1 MTITTAMDCSINAGL
16 SSQYVDIV
24 TQYLPLLL
32 VPLMSYLIIVY
43 VHPTLSLH
51 FKHHL
56 QKTDS
61 TAVYRT
67 EFQNIIKRDA
77 DEEEEAKVKFA
88 KRWKIFQLECLLIA
102 NYNIYLVLM
111 WSYPFTQLAHEKT
124 KDFQSIVDHYIPYIH
139 STLSLAVMVLFFTIV
154 FSGLYFKWR
163 KFSFISALS
172 ISTSIN
178 IICMVSYW
186 LPKML
191 MSFACD
197 PVHTFVVIIIMISV
211 YPLVSYLYILA
222 IFCKLALRQACFTR
236 YPCTKKS
243 LIYFLASVT
252 LILSCYCVSVIMSID
267 MFVIPQNNDGLW
279 YLEIFVILIGL
290 LEVCLF
296 RIVHYYAYKHAL
308 VRSRMLML
316 HVFNDMTWAEVH
328 EEKNGIVIHTCVSQ
342 DFVKQSEV

>member
-1 MTITTAMDCSINAGL
+1 MDCSINAGL

-51 FKHHL
+51 FKQHL
-56 QKTDS
+56 YKTDS
-61 TAVYRT
+61 AAVYRT
-67 EFQNIIKRDA
+67 EFQDVVKRDA
-77 DEEEEAKVKFA
+77 DEREEEEAKVKVA
-88 KRWKIFQLECLLIA
+88 KKWKIFQLECLLIA

-111 WSYPFTQLAHEKT
+111 WSYSFTQLAHSGHEKT

-139 STLSLAVMVLFFTIV
+139 STLSLAVMVFLFTIV
-154 FSGLYFKWR
+154 FSGLCFKWR

-172 ISTSIN
+172 ISTSLN
-178 IICMVSYW
+178 IIYMASYW

-191 MSFACD
+191 VSFACD

-252 LILSCYCVSVIMSID
+252 LILSFYCVSVILSID
-267 MFVIPQNNDGLW
+267 MFVIPQNDDGLG
-279 YLEIFVILIGL
+279 YLEIFVILVGL